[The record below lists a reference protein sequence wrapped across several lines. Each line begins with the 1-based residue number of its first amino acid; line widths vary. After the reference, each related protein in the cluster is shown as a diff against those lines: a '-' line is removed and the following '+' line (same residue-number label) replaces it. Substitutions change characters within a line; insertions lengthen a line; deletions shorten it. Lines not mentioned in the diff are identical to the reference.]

1 MPRSW
6 GNSNSLMWSPGN
18 FSFLLNINRSSIVLT
33 ECKHIKS
40 SHVAHWEIFMTFVYL
55 IMVSTCSEW
64 WHLQLFRVYNIRF
77 KQKKMGHPYKN
88 VTNIYIVN
96 ITSINFLMVHFIIF
110 MESCYG
116 SLTKKKIRRLVP
128 SVLRLGSKENPQ
140 KIIME
145 PFPSDYSDDNN
156 LASD

>member
-1 MPRSW
+1 MNDDIYNYS
-6 GNSNSLMWSPGN
+6 GCITSD
-18 FSFLLNINRSSIVLT
+18 LN
-33 ECKHIKS
+33 K
-40 SHVAHWEIFMTFVYL
+40 
-55 IMVSTCSEW
+55 
-64 WHLQLFRVYNIRF
+64 
-77 KQKKMGHPYKN
+77 KKMGHHSKT

-96 ITSINFLMVHFIIF
+96 IISIIIL
-110 MESCYG
+110 MESCFG
-116 SLTKKKIRRLVP
+116 TLTKKKIRRLVP